1 MVERILPFFQR
12 GEKGGHWAGTAKAWP
27 DDRVLCRLS
36 SSSKDAL
43 TLADAKTGVLIT
55 GQTGKGK
62 TSGPGRLLAKAYLR
76 AGFGGLVLCAKI
88 DEADLWRKYL
98 HETGREADGIFFGEN
113 AEQSFN
119 FLSYESAVSGA
130 DLEENIVNLMIE
142 VARITNPQGKGGENE
157 EFWQSQR
164 KKLLRNIV
172 GLLLPV
178 DGNVDLLRM
187 NAILNSAPQDLQQAR
202 AADWRNSS
210 ALFKYLVRAEQLV
223 DKGSANMSTA

>member
-12 GEKGGHWAGTAKAWP
+12 GGKVGGRASQSKTWP
-27 DDRVLCRLS
+27 DSLPLCRLS
-36 SSSKDAL
+36 SSAKDTL

-55 GQTGKGK
+55 GQTGRGK

-98 HETGREADGIFFGEN
+98 RETGREADGIFFGEDSSH
-113 AEQSFN
+113 SFN
-119 FLSYESAVSGA
+119 FLSYESLASGA

-157 EFWQSQR
+157 VDSS
-164 KKLLRNIV
+164 IS
-172 GLLLPV
+172 LPR
-178 DGNVDLLRM
+178 D
-187 NAILNSAPQDLQQAR
+187 A
-202 AADWRNSS
+202 
-210 ALFKYLVRAEQLV
+210 
-223 DKGSANMSTA
+223 

>member
-1 MVERILPFFQR
+1 MLDRILPFFQR
-12 GEKGGHWAGTAKAWP
+12 GEKALRWVRLPKAWP
-27 DDRVLCRLS
+27 DDLVLCRLS
-36 SSSKDAL
+36 SSAKDAL

-88 DEADLWRKYL
+88 DEADLWRNYL
-98 HETGREADGIFFGEN
+98 RETGREADGIFFGEN
-113 AEQSFN
+113 AEHSFN

-142 VARITNPQGKGGENE
+142 VARITNPQGKGGENQ
-157 EFWQSQR
+157 EFCQSQR

-178 DGNVDLLRM
+178 DGNVPLFRM
-187 NAILNSAPQDLQQAR
+187 NTFLNSAPPELPQPL
-202 AADWRNSS
+202 AADRLTPS
-210 ALFKYLVRAEQLV
+210 APLMYLLTP
-223 DKGSANMSTA
+223 D

>member
-1 MVERILPFFQR
+1 
-12 GEKGGHWAGTAKAWP
+12 
-27 DDRVLCRLS
+27 
-36 SSSKDAL
+36 L

-62 TSGPGRLLAKAYLR
+62 TSGPGRLLAKACLR

-88 DEADLWRKYL
+88 DEANLWRGYL
-98 HETGREADGIFFGEN
+98 RETGREADGIFFGESP
-113 AEQSFN
+113 AHSFN

-142 VARITNPQGKGGENE
+142 VARITNPQGKAGENE

-187 NAILNSAPQDLQQAR
+187 NAICTCLAR
-202 AADWRNSS
+202 S
-210 ALFKYLVRAEQLV
+210 KYSHFPARSRGELKLKTE
-223 DKGSANMSTA
+223 

>member
-1 MVERILPFFQR
+1 MVERILPFFQH
-12 GEKGGHWAGTAKAWP
+12 GEKGLRWAGQPKAWR

-36 SSSKDAL
+36 SSAKDTL
-43 TLADAKTGVLIT
+43 TLADAKTGVPIT
-55 GQTGKGK
+55 GQTDKGK

-98 HETGREADGIFFGEN
+98 LETGREADGHFFGEN
-113 AEQSFN
+113 AEHSFN

-157 EFWQSQR
+157 GF
-164 KKLLRNIV
+164 L
-172 GLLLPV
+172 
-178 DGNVDLLRM
+178 
-187 NAILNSAPQDLQQAR
+187 AILTQE
-202 AADWRNSS
+202 
-210 ALFKYLVRAEQLV
+210 ALA
-223 DKGSANMSTA
+223 